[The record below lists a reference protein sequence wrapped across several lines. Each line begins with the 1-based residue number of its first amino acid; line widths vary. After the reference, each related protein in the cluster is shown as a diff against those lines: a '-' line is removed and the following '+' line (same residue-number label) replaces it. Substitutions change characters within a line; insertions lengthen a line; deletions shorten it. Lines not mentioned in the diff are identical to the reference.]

1 MAGASASGNA
11 YEKDVARILQAL
23 KFQDCPIL
31 VWGTAGSDKDAPDI
45 DATLCDGS
53 FKVEA
58 KTKKAFEFGSKKFQ
72 FKDGRF
78 VLPDHPLFHA
88 LFKPDF
94 QPFNGF
100 VPSFLRG
107 DTSQDALIRDR
118 REQREKGNSLDVK
131 FEADDPF
138 LAARYYAAK
147 GVHYIQIEGRGLY
160 HTGSDPY
167 NLGVPILAMDMRVRF
182 RCKTHKSNLNHSVQ
196 AQLNCARPP
205 TKSPYDLT
213 DLTRLPPGFSVG
225 SQPQTTV

>member
-11 YEKDVARILQAL
+11 YEKEVAKILQAL

-31 VWGTAGSDKDAPDI
+31 VWGTAGSDKDAADI

-78 VLPDHPLFHA
+78 TLPDHPLFRA
-88 LFKPDF
+88 LFPPDF

-100 VPSFLRG
+100 IPSFLRG
-107 DTSQDALIRDR
+107 DTSQDTLNRDR
-118 REQREKGNSLDVK
+118 REQKEKGNPLEVR
-131 FEADDPF
+131 FAVDDPL
-138 LAARYYAAK
+138 LAAKYYAAK
-147 GVHYIQIEGRGLY
+147 GVHYIQIQGRGLY
-160 HTGSDPY
+160 HTGFDPY
-167 NLGVPILAMDMRVRF
+167 NLGLPILAMVMQVRF

-196 AQLNCARPP
+196 AQLNCVRPP
-205 TKSPYDLT
+205 AKSPYDLT
-213 DLTRLPPGFSVG
+213 DFTRLPPGFSV
-225 SQPQTTV
+225 